1 MSTGLFNNRKIKN
14 SALRGSLYEKLRDII
29 SIDNNDNSNN
39 SKVVDF
45 EYGDSYIIIKTDH
58 NFPILK
64 NLCINLDEYEFYG
77 YPKHIKIES
86 YNQLINIGFYN
97 NKGGDPALIIDGYTF
112 ECKSEYYSK
121 PVMVRLGVS
130 PYATYFRNCTFDIK
144 NLAFFFDSM
153 RNNTKR
159 QFNGIPLITSTSGN
173 LEKKNFILNTDS
185 LDLYD
190 KIFNLEKNNNKFIY
204 GKEEYIW
211 LYFFNIKL
219 DILGIPTYNTPLSDN
234 EIGNI
239 NEFLN
244 DKWNKK
250 RKIKGIKITAIG
262 LI

>member
-1 MSTGLFNNRKIKN
+1 MSTGLFNNRHKPKEAFI
-14 SALRGSLYEKLRDII
+14 GSLCEKLRDII

-39 SKVVDF
+39 SKMMDI
-45 EYGDSYIIIKTDH
+45 EYGGSYIIIKTNH

-86 YNQLINIGFYN
+86 NNPFINIGFYN
-97 NKGGDPALIIDGYTF
+97 NKGGDSALKIDGYIF
-112 ECKSEYYSK
+112 ECKTKYDGK
-121 PVMVRLGVS
+121 PTMVRLGVS

-144 NLAFFFDSM
+144 NLAFFFDSI
-153 RNNTKR
+153 RWHNKSYEEL
-159 QFNGIPLITSTSGN
+159 PLITSTSGN
-173 LEKKNFILNTDS
+173 FEKKNFILNTDS

-204 GKEEYIW
+204 GKGEYIW

-219 DILGIPTYNTPLSDN
+219 DIPEIPTYNIPLSDN
-234 EIGNI
+234 EIENI

-250 RKIKGIKITAIG
+250 RKLKGIKITAIG